1 MKEQKPINET
11 VVLDDELMKQL
22 YGGESG
28 NTYEDPPIELP
39 PPTVNNE
46 MD

>member
-22 YGGESG
+22 FGGDGG
-28 NTYEDPPIELP
+28 NTGDLPVELP